1 MEVWADCVS
10 KYIYKLLVNLK
21 DILVQPV
28 GREGVGDLS
37 SDLNGQA
44 AYMPYGI
51 IFDWLW
57 HSGST
62 TFQKMNYYTVQS
74 YNVLRHANKLDNE
87 LKLVPF
93 YTSHSALYSLYSLVH
108 GHNIWN
114 HCEFLKGYTLQ
125 N

>member
-93 YTSHSALYSLYSLVH
+93 FGIFLNWYHFTQAIVHSIV
-108 GHNIWN
+108 
-114 HCEFLKGYTLQ
+114 FTL
-125 N
+125 